1 MENVSQWLDE
11 QVASCSFADL
21 LTRKSVSET
30 ASEPKKLIKRWTDE
44 EKSQLEKLF
53 KQGASVNE
61 IADQL
66 QRPVDGV
73 SGQIRKL
80 GLRRCKNLS
89 LEQEQFV
96 KREFWL
102 LGAEG
107 CAKKLNRKAETI
119 AYYAKLLKLAKP
131 ARDECDPPIPR
142 RLLPYDMVK
151 RVSILQRKSPTSRN
165 KVEDAVVIFYDK
177 LGPSTPMMAM
187 HLDELCAA
195 LDRHFG
201 RRDGVTA
208 GALTH
213 GWKR

>member
-1 MENVSQWLDE
+1 MENVSHWLDE
-11 QVASCSFADL
+11 QDASCSFADL
-21 LTRKSVSET
+21 LNRKPVPDTFSDN
-30 ASEPKKLIKRWTDE
+30 KKTIKRWTDD
-44 EKSQLEKLF
+44 EKKQLQKLF
-53 KQGASVNE
+53 TQGTSIDD
-61 IADQL
+61 IAQQL

-73 SGQIRKL
+73 AGQIRKL
-80 GLRRCKNLS
+80 ELRRCKTLS
-89 LEQEQFV
+89 LDQEQTL

-102 LGAEG
+102 LGVEG
-107 CAKKLNRKAETI
+107 CAKKLNRTSGSI
-119 AYYAKLLKLAKP
+119 AYYAKLLKLKKP
-131 ARDECDPPIPR
+131 ARDESDPPIPR

-151 RVSILQRKSPTSRN
+151 RVSILQRKSPTSRT

-177 LGPSTPMMAM
+177 LGPSTAMMAM

-208 GALTH
+208 GALMN